1 MVTAIRQASS
11 SWNGRAFFRR
21 PIRNPISVAINLLT
35 YMRRKLDQD
44 PFARDLQ
51 DVHARVNDAIRKLE
65 PVFAWTA
72 GAEFNENHYDG
83 LKAIGP
89 KMEKIVFAKF
99 GDPNVR
105 PPCLGLHDVGIKTT
119 EANCQFTL
127 LGGLKFARQIEMQI
141 RHEFLHFFRT
151 CTNALTTW
159 VVACFRTAA
168 FGRLY

>member
-1 MVTAIRQASS
+1 
-11 SWNGRAFFRR
+11 
-21 PIRNPISVAINLLT
+21 
-35 YMRRKLDQD
+35 MRRKLDQD

-83 LKAIGP
+83 LQTIGP

-105 PPCLGLHDVGIKTT
+105 PPLS
-119 EANCQFTL
+119 A
-127 LGGLKFARQIEMQI
+127 
-141 RHEFLHFFRT
+141 
-151 CTNALTTW
+151 
-159 VVACFRTAA
+159 
-168 FGRLY
+168 